1 MTFQSMLSVVH
12 SQNVEFLLEG
22 TNVSMFVAESAL
34 IVFACQFVLLC
45 VESTRN
51 WLLGRASD
59 CVASVSAFDTREL
72 VIDCCADLRDFIMT
86 LVKFGFL
93 KF

>member
-12 SQNVEFLLEG
+12 SRNVEFLLEG
-22 TNVSMFVAESAL
+22 TNVSMFVAESAI
-34 IVFACQFVLLC
+34 IVFACQLVLLC

-59 CVASVSAFDTREL
+59 CVGSDTREL
-72 VIDCCADLRDFIMT
+72 VIDCCADLHDFSMT